1 MALIPA
7 DKAAQMT
14 RGDLVMLLPW
24 LVFGIAV
31 GFIAFR
37 LFRRRGPR

>member
-1 MALIPA
+1 MA
-7 DKAAQMT
+7 

-24 LVFGIAV
+24 LVFGVAL

-37 LFRRRGPR
+37 LLRRGGGR

>member
-1 MALIPA
+1 
-7 DKAAQMT
+7 MT

-24 LVFGIAV
+24 VVFGIAL

-37 LFRRRGPR
+37 LLRRRGPR

>member
-1 MALIPA
+1 
-7 DKAAQMT
+7 MT

-24 LVFGIAV
+24 LVFGIAL
-31 GFIAFR
+31 GLIAFR

>member
-1 MALIPA
+1 L
-7 DKAAQMT
+7 T
-14 RGDLVMLLPW
+14 RSDLVMLLPW
-24 LVFGIAV
+24 LVFGIAL